1 LAGIISRS
9 VTGSVLMSD
18 YLKGSEVIKILDIAV
33 FELVGLARKGVL
45 QPYSRFGKKICDIKI
60 KIEQEKPFNEAKRL
74 ASLYIRII
82 SLEDNKKKLAS
93 DTVGLKSYFFT
104 DRDKFETR
112 IDKIRAEI
120 TDLERRGITLET
132 YKEGKAPLPKEYQD
146 CVWEKFDFSPD
157 EEGSELLVQ
166 RFLNFFYE
174 KSEVNKHR
182 EAFRHK
188 SPQAVPFSDV
198 KNWGRVTLTIQND
211 TIFEVKYPGGFN
223 NLSKEDAGFTPY
235 EWELLRIL
243 AKEYGK
249 IKPSNIDDLKMK
261 VSRLRSALRR
271 LFPNIKDDPI
281 PYQKPGYKTAFT
293 IRFGKY
299 ANTIHP

>member
-1 LAGIISRS
+1 
-9 VTGSVLMSD
+9 MSG
-18 YLKGSEVIKILDIAV
+18 YILGHEVIKILHILG
-33 FELVGLARKGVL
+33 FELIELARKGAL
-45 QPYSRFGKKICDIKI
+45 QPYSQFGKKVCDVKI
-60 KIEQEKPFNEAKRL
+60 KHEHERPYYKAQSL
-74 ASLYIRII
+74 VSLYRTAMA
-82 SLEDNKKKLAS
+82 LGDNKKKLFS
-93 DTVGLKSYFFT
+93 DAVPGIVKSYFGA
-104 DRDKFETR
+104 DRDNFETR
-112 IDKIRAEI
+112 IDEAKAQIKNFEQN
-120 TDLERRGITLET
+120 GVTLEQ
-132 YKEGKAPLPKEYQD
+132 YKRGMPPLPQEYQD
-146 CVWEKFDFSPD
+146 CFWERFDLPPD

-198 KNWGRVTLTIQND
+198 KNWGQVTLTIQND

-243 AKEYGK
+243 AKEYGE
-249 IKPSNIDDLKMK
+249 IKPSDIDDLKMK
-261 VSRLRSALRR
+261 VSRLRSALKR